1 MTEQA
6 KRPYRRAEHT
16 RRHVVE
22 TAKRLFYADGIR
34 AVGIDR
40 VAAEAQVT
48 TATLYRLFGSKEG
61 VVLAYLQRA
70 DAEWFDELESAT
82 DAEGLAR
89 FFDELDDHA
98 RQTTYRGCPFR
109 MALAEHPSP
118 DSGIHRFATGTKRR
132 TRDRFRKL
140 AADAGGAD
148 PDLTADQL
156 MLLMEGICATAA
168 ERNPTS
174 PPGPGPALARQLL
187 HVPATARAARG
198 RRR

>member
-1 MTEQA
+1 MTQQA
-6 KRPYRRAEHT
+6 KRPYRRAEET
-16 RRHVVE
+16 RRHVVDV
-22 TAKRLFYADGIR
+22 AGRLFYGEGIR

-61 VVLAYLQRA
+61 LVLAYLQRA
-70 DAEWFDELESAT
+70 DAEWFDRLESAT
-82 DAEGLAR
+82 DPQGLAG
-89 FFDELDDHA
+89 FFDELDDNA
-98 RQTTYRGCPFR
+98 RATTYRGCPFR

-118 DSGIHRFATGTKRR
+118 DSEIHRFAIDTKRR
-132 TRDRFRKL
+132 TRDCFREL
-140 AADAGGAD
+140 AADTGAAD

-168 ERNPTS
+168 ERNPAS
-174 PPGPGPALARQLL
+174 PPGPGPVLARQLL
-187 HVPATARAARG
+187 HAPPTARAPRG